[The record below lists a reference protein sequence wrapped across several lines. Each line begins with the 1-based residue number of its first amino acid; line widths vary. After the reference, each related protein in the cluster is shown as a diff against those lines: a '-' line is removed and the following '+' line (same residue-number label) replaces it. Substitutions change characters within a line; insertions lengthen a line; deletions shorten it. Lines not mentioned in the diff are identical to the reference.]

1 MDLNGSEPLFW
12 QIASHYEKL
21 IVLGVYKP
29 GEEMPSVREIAL
41 ENNINPNTV
50 ARAMGVLE
58 EKGLVTAIPKKGY
71 FVREASQAKDQRLK
85 ALEERIGAL
94 LKDGYTPAEIAE
106 VLAMVKG
113 GRG

>member
-1 MDLNGSEPLFW
+1 M
-12 QIASHYEKL
+12 
-21 IVLGVYKP
+21 
-29 GEEMPSVREIAL
+29 
-41 ENNINPNTV
+41 
-50 ARAMGVLE
+50 
-58 EKGLVTAIPKKGY
+58 TAIPKKGY
-71 FVREASQAKDQRLK
+71 FVREASQAKHQRLK